1 LTDLVKEKEMYLR
14 VRLIFAAVLVVILA
28 LGAAL
33 APASA
38 HYVTPTSASPD
49 DGAVL
54 AQPPDQV
61 YLVFPEE
68 VAEDASSLQ
77 VFDQQGLRQVD
88 LGKGGVDL
96 NDPKHAGLVVK
107 LPALSQ
113 GVYLVKWK
121 VQLVSD
127 GDTSQGQYYFGVG
140 NVTLPTNQPVSAAGS
155 DMTPPQASTVTPEA
169 WAFLGTGVVILAA
182 ALVFYRGRRKTPTKP

>member
-1 LTDLVKEKEMYLR
+1 MHLKAR
-14 VRLIFAAVLVVILA
+14 FAAAAVLAVLLA
-28 LGAAL
+28 LGAL
-33 APASA
+33 GAPASA

-54 AQPPDQV
+54 AQPPEQV

-68 VAEDASSLQ
+68 VAEDASTLQ

-96 NDPKHAGLVVK
+96 DDPKHAGLVVK
-107 LPALSQ
+107 LPVLAQ

-140 NVTLPTNQPVSAAGS
+140 NVSVPTSAPAAAAGS
-155 DMTPPQASTVTPEA
+155 DMAAPPQAGRVSPEA
-169 WAFLGTGVVILAA
+169 WAFLGTGIVILAA
-182 ALVFYRGRRKTPTKP
+182 ALIFYRGRRKSPTKP